1 MADVPSPSTPPTND
15 GNINTT
21 PTATRTRSVS
31 RVTRPPSAT
40 RSTRSGAS
48 ETSVTE
54 TEPSAPSSPAEH
66 DNDSL
71 TNPLEEAPALP
82 CYLLRT
88 IARIELLSLDD
99 VEEETNEVGDG
110 GDSDVEGDDL
120 TEHDEAMKTVILERL
135 ATEADDDG
143 NDIVDDGDSNCI
155 LLKKGSH
162 PEIKIP
168 GIPDNWVP
176 PHQKVEKGEPNFD
189 EIDNPGKW
197 CNFTFRPEF
206 GAHGGAYT
214 KHTLST
220 GATPVPEVDGKRCRG
235 PWEFFYQGY
244 KGEGRKRDGSTR
256 ENLFPPTRKGMLNEA
271 LLKRMGL
278 TEERMTTGDALF
290 FHQLLLP
297 ICDPKRSGI
306 QDDPRK
312 PFYSEVERFSNIYA
326 FGIGLGGSY
335 GHTFKTITLDELV
348 RYDGVVVRDGV
359 RGGSNGA
366 LHRRWME
373 CADHD
378 DEIDQSMR
386 HGRWLQIKRVVKLCN
401 NDGVPKRG
409 EEGYDPAYKYDML
422 WEALFANVNAITKHA
437 ELDLCGDE
445 TTWGHGGFG
454 EAGSGLVGRIM
465 GKPGISKGGQIVMIS
480 DVNRIRP
487 RAYVHRHKLHT
498 KPPGWTTQGPSE
510 VRKIM
515 EMITPM
521 VVGEETSGGQ
531 RQIYRRKPHG
541 TWDNFFSGEVIMKW
555 LGENGFGTTMTCR
568 RDRLPRDI
576 PAENLHKKKTSS
588 DSRPKAARFHQPIV
602 AVQNVAP
609 DGENEGYQR
618 IHVSFQSTSSC
629 NLSTVNALNEC
640 SMFIR
645 KKERGRGASKRQW
658 GIEMNDARQMYL
670 QSYFRIDTIDHLI
683 SNCNMFYRS
692 WKYWHSPMIHGK
704 ALAVVVAYD
713 MYLECTEGDLDPV
726 WKVEKPMDFWSFR
739 EKLSE
744 QMLQYKPTRRKYPG
758 DSNMRAATQQSR
770 RARQERTDATNQNL
784 LEDMTQAGDEDP
796 VDDGNPINKSVLQ
809 RAIGRRGKSRLC
821 GNLSHFERHVQS
833 VVTGKKHPLS
843 CRVCGD
849 HCYSVCTM
857 CDKPLHFFPN
867 RGKNVGKNCFLEYH
881 NDSFF
886 GLAVDDCKVMKKRKQ
901 DWTAPTVAKKKVQAR
916 HIDSLKAPPP

>member
-1 MADVPSPSTPPTND
+1 VAD
-15 GNINTT
+15 
-21 PTATRTRSVS
+21 
-31 RVTRPPSAT
+31 
-40 RSTRSGAS
+40 AS
-48 ETSVTE
+48 SITSELIEDVE
-54 TEPSAPSSPAEH
+54 
-66 DNDSL
+66 DV
-71 TNPLEEAPALP
+71 NPLPG
-82 CYLLRT
+82 YLLRT
-88 IARIELLSLDD
+88 ITRIEQLSLID
-99 VEEETNEVGDG
+99 VEEENNEVGDG

-120 TEHDEAMKTVILERL
+120 AEHDEAMNTAISERV
-135 ATEADDDG
+135 ATAVE
-143 NDIVDDGDSNCI
+143 DDGDVAVDDCQSNFVE
-155 LLKKGSH
+155 LRKDLSMPGV
-162 PEIKIP
+162 PE
-168 GIPDNWVP
+168 NWVRAVP
-176 PHQKVEKGEPNFD
+176 KLNKGEPATFE
-189 EIDNPGKW
+189 EIDNPGRW
-197 CNFTFRPEF
+197 CSFTFRPEF
-206 GAHGGAYT
+206 ASSGGAYT

-220 GATPVPEVDGKRCRG
+220 GATPVGKGPDGKRSRG
-235 PWEFFYQGY
+235 PWEFHYQGF
-244 KGEGRKRDGSTR
+244 KGDSNRSFRDGSSR
-256 ENLFPPTRKGMLNEA
+256 ENLFPPTRKGQLDA
-271 LLKRMGL
+271 QLLKIMGL
-278 TEERMTTGDALF
+278 TEERMKTGDALF
-290 FHQLLLP
+290 FYQLLLP

-306 QDDPRK
+306 RGDARK

-326 FGIGLGGSY
+326 FSIGLGGSY

-348 RYDGVVVRDGV
+348 HYDGVVVRDGV

-366 LHRRWME
+366 VHRRWMD

-386 HGRWLQIKRVVKLCN
+386 HGRWLQIKRVIKLCN

-409 EEGYDPAYKYDML
+409 QEGYDPAYKYDML
-422 WEALFANVNAITKHA
+422 WNILFANINSITKHA

-521 VVGEETSGGQ
+521 VEGQEPLLGQ
-531 RQIYRRKPHG
+531 RQIYRQKPHS
-541 TWDNFFSGEVIMKW
+541 TWDNFFSGDKIFGW
-555 LGENGFGTTMTCR
+555 LGENGFGSTMTCR
-568 RDRLPRDI
+568 RDRLPKDI

-588 DSRPKAARFHQPIV
+588 DARPKVARFHQPIV
-602 AVQNVAP
+602 AVQNIMP
-609 DGENEGYQR
+609 EGEKEGYQR
-618 IHVSFQSTSSC
+618 AHVSFQSTSSC

-640 SMFIR
+640 SVFVR
-645 KKERGRGASKRQW
+645 KKERGRGANKRAW
-658 GIEMNDARQMYL
+658 GIEMNDARMMYL
-670 QSYFRIDTIDHLI
+670 RSYYRIDTIDHLI

-713 MYLECTEGDLDPV
+713 MYLECTEGDLEPA
-726 WKVEKPMDFWSFR
+726 WKVEKPMDFWLFR

-758 DSNMRAATQQSR
+758 DANMRAATQQSKR
-770 RARQERTDATNQNL
+770 VRMEERNTTNRVLDITQG
-784 LEDMTQAGDEDP
+784 EDDP
-796 VDDGNPINKSVLQ
+796 DVDNSNPINRSLLR

-833 VVTGKKHPLS
+833 VETGKKHPLS

-849 HCYSVCTM
+849 NCYSVCTL
-857 CDKPLHFFPN
+857 CDKPLHFFPS
-867 RGKNVGKNCFLEYH
+867 RGKNMGKNCFLEYH
-881 NDSFF
+881 NDSYF
-886 GLAVDDCKVMKKRKQ
+886 GLAVDDCKVMKKRKT
-901 DWTAPTVAKKKVQAR
+901 DWAPPSATKKKVQAR
-916 HIDSLKAPPP
+916 HIDSLKVPTP

>member
-1 MADVPSPSTPPTND
+1 LDPVVD
-15 GNINTT
+15 
-21 PTATRTRSVS
+21 
-31 RVTRPPSAT
+31 
-40 RSTRSGAS
+40 
-48 ETSVTE
+48 
-54 TEPSAPSSPAEH
+54 PAE
-66 DNDSL
+66 
-71 TNPLEEAPALP
+71 EENGLP
-82 CYLLRT
+82 GYLLRT
-88 IARIELLSLDD
+88 IGRLELLSLDD

-120 TEHDEAMKTVILERL
+120 AEHDEAMTAAISERL
-135 ATEADDDG
+135 ATIVDEDG
-143 NDIVDDGDSNCI
+143 NDIVDDGDSNYI
-155 LLKKGSH
+155 ELRKGSH
-162 PEIKIP
+162 PELHIP
-168 GIPDNWVP
+168 GIPLSWVP
-176 PHQKVEKGEPNFD
+176 AVQKVEKGEPDFD
-189 EIDNPGKW
+189 ALDNPGRW

-206 GAHGGAYT
+206 ASNGGVYT

-220 GATPVPEVDGKRCRG
+220 GATPVPEVDGKRSRG
-235 PWEFFYQGY
+235 PWEFHYQGF
-244 KGEGRKRDGSTR
+244 KGEGSFRDGSTR
-256 ENLFPPTRKGMLNEA
+256 DNLFPPTRKGQLDA
-271 LLKRMGL
+271 KLLKVMGL
-278 TEERMTTGDALF
+278 TDERMKTGDALF

-306 QDDPRK
+306 KDDARK

-326 FGIGLGGSY
+326 FSIGLGGSY

-348 RYDGVVVRDGV
+348 RFDGVVVRDGV

-366 LHRRWME
+366 LYRRWME

-422 WEALFANVNAITKHA
+422 WDVIFANVNAITKHA

-498 KPPGWTTQGPSE
+498 KAPGWTTQGPFE
-510 VRKIM
+510 VRMIM

-521 VVGEETSGGQ
+521 IEGQEPLLGQ
-531 RQIYRRKPHG
+531 RQIYREKPHS
-541 TWDNFFSGEVIMKW
+541 TWDNYFSGDKIFSW
-555 LGENGFGTTMTCR
+555 LGENGFGSTMTCR
-568 RDRLPRDI
+568 RDRLPKEI

-588 DSRPKAARFHQPIV
+588 DARPKAARFHQPIV
-602 AVQNVAP
+602 AVQNIMP
-609 DGENEGYQR
+609 EGESKGYQR

-640 SMFIR
+640 SMFVR

-658 GIEMNDARQMYL
+658 GIEMNDARMMYL
-670 QSYFRIDTIDHLI
+670 QSYYRIDTIDHLI

-713 MYLECTEGDLDPV
+713 MYLECTEGDLDPG

-758 DSNMRAATQQSR
+758 DANMRAATQQSR
-770 RARQERTDATNQNL
+770 RARQENNTERTSQNVL
-784 LEDMTQAGDEDP
+784 DMTQGEEPHDSS
-796 VDDGNPINKSVLQ
+796 NPINQSLLQ

-833 VVTGKKHPLS
+833 VETGKKHPLS

-849 HCYSVCTM
+849 HCYSMCKL
-857 CDKPLHFFPN
+857 CDKPLHFFPS
-867 RGKNVGKNCFLEYH
+867 RGKNQGKNCFLEYH
-881 NDSFF
+881 NDNFF
-886 GLAVDDCKVMKKRKQ
+886 GLAVDDCKVMKKRKS
-901 DWTAPTVAKKKVQAR
+901 DWAPPTAAKKKVQAR
-916 HIDSLKAPPP
+916 HIDSLKTPSSP